1 MNNRFNPRTPCG
13 VRPAPAFCPSSFLR
27 FQSTH
32 SLRSAT
38 PVSSRRG
45 GRSCVS
51 IHALLAECDCR
62 CRQDGGLYTS
72 FNPRTP
78 CGVRRHRLKNPIKNQ
93 GFQSTHSL
101 RSATSPLKESNKKSR
116 VSIHALLAECDLP
129 EDVLPALDDLFQSTH
144 SLRSA
149 TFNGFRGFM
158 IIKVSIHA
166 LLAECDRGQPPQQ

>member
-116 VSIHALLAECDLP
+116 VSIHALLAECDP
-129 EDVLPALDDLFQSTH
+129 STAAA
-144 SLRSA
+144 RSS
-149 TFNGFRGFM
+149 M
-158 IIKVSIHA
+158 WVSIHA
-166 LLAECDRGQPPQQ
+166 LLAECDPPKQ